1 MYKAKYFQRFGART
15 NTRFYGGGGSN
26 LSTAGA
32 NRRRI
37 AATRIQRAARSWTMT
52 RRRKNTTSGIGVTTQ
67 HDARLIYRKKTM
79 PAFKKRAWKGFVSKV
94 NAVSEKDLGN
104 RTVVFNISDARSN
117 TTSGNCADG
126 AFYLYPFVSTT
137 SYANDVANISGFE
150 NTGDPT
156 AGTGVTIDPS
166 TKYLFQSAIMDLTVR
181 NTSKGNGGTA
191 TDNPRIEI
199 DVYEI
204 TMSKDKG
211 NFNVNNFLEVLN
223 TNVSTTRS
231 IGGGGTEIIRN
242 QRGVTPFELSFAL
255 SRFGLKIWKK
265 TKYTLSQGE
274 TFTYQIRDPKR
285 YTMTRNELS
294 TVNGFN
300 RRGMTR
306 IIYMQ
311 GKLVPGLTV
320 GSAVDTYTESFT
332 VGLTRKYM
340 YKLEGVND
348 DRTQYV
354 SA

>member
-1 MYKAKYFQRFGART
+1 MYKAKYFQRNPVRGAIR
-15 NTRFYGGGGSN
+15 YAGGYGSN
-26 LSTAGA
+26 STSMFG

-37 AATRIQRAARSWTMT
+37 AASRIQRAARSYIMT
-52 RRRKNTTSGIGVTTQ
+52 KRRKNTTSGVGVTTQ
-67 HDARLIYRKKTM
+67 HDARLIYRKRTM
-79 PAFKKRAWKGFVSKV
+79 PAFKKRAWKGFVRKV
-94 NAVSEKDLGN
+94 NAVSEKELGN
-104 RTVVFNISDARSN
+104 RTVVFNISEARNN

-137 SYANDVANISGFE
+137 SYANDIANVSGFE
-150 NTGDPT
+150 NTLDPT
-156 AGTGVTIDPS
+156 AAAGVTIDPS
-166 TKYLFQSAIMDLTVR
+166 SKYLFQSAVLDLTVR

-191 TDNPRIEI
+191 TENPRMEL

-204 TMSKDKG
+204 TMSRDKG
-211 NFNVNNFLEVLN
+211 NYNVNNFLEVLN
-223 TNVSTTRS
+223 TNVTTTRS

-242 QRGVTPFELSFAL
+242 QRGVTPWELSFAL

-274 TFTYQIRDPKR
+274 TFTYQVRDPKR
-285 YTMTRNELS
+285 YQITRNELS

-340 YKLEGVND
+340 YKVEGVND

-354 SA
+354 VA